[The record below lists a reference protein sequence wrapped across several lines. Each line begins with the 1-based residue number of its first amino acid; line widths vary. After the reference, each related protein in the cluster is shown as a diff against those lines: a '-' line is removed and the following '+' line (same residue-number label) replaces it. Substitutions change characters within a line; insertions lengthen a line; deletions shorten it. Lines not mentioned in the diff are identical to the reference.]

1 MLEKFWL
8 SPVYEQFFFGRGET
22 LAFAERDVYFV

>member
-1 MLEKFWL
+1 MFKWGYPLFMNSFIL
-8 SPVYEQFFFGRGET
+8 GMSQV